1 MMKNEGAGF
10 CSCFFRSFEML
21 LNTII
26 EKDESGYFAHIPQL
40 KGCVSQGKTYEE
52 TLVNIKEAAELYLES
67 LEKEELILFE
77 NQFVSIASIEVSYSR
92 ANLS

>member
-1 MMKNEGAGF
+1 
-10 CSCFFRSFEML
+10 ML

-26 EKDESGYFAHIPQL
+26 EKDEDGYFAHIPQL

-52 TLVNIKEAAELYLES
+52 TLLNIKEAAELYLES
-67 LEKEELILFE
+67 LDKNELILFE
-77 NQFVSIASIEVSYSR
+77 NQFVSIAPIEVNYSR